1 MMEVNRLDDDTLQVI
16 ISQDDLEARGITML
30 DLMGDQH
37 QIQEFFYQVLEE
49 VDTENQFK
57 DNDSVTFQVLQS
69 PSGIELI
76 ISKNNS
82 FLDNPELLQQHQEQ
96 LSKFLKKELQ
106 AHDRKTIISD
116 HDDSS
121 AEQTDEIE
129 SALNDPDLQ
138 KYTKVVSFADFED
151 FIELSRLADTSN
163 LASDLYKYQDHYYL
177 ILTFFENGDLTSEA
191 IRDRLGIVYEYANE
205 STMDPMLLREH
216 GQHVMTQAAFEL
228 ARHYFA

>member
-1 MMEVNRLDDDTLQVI
+1 MEVNRLDDDTLQVI
-16 ISQDDLEARGITML
+16 ISQDDLDARGITML

-37 QIQEFFYQVLEE
+37 QIQEFFYQILEE

-82 FLDNPELLQQHQEQ
+82 FLENPELLKQHQEQ

-106 AHDRKTIISD
+106 EHDRKTTINEENDSQ
-116 HDDSS
+116 DD
-121 AEQTDEIE
+121 QPDEIE

-138 KYTKVVSFADFED
+138 KFTKVVSFVYFED

-163 LASDLYKYQDHYYL
+163 LASDLYKYKDRYYL
-177 ILTFFENGDLTSEA
+177 ILTFFENGDLTPET

-205 STMDPMLLREH
+205 SQMDPMLLREH